1 MLTGELIRARTVKG
15 KLRLAFVNAEDPELL
30 DRAAELVGMVQQGK
44 GESRGELE
52 ELVDGWIGEDPD
64 AKLLRGLW
72 HLVEKRCTFEVHSP
86 VPPAAL
92 RMAVFREASLRGP
105 LAPRKLEGGPPTAQD
120 IYATIAEQHGVPP
133 EQLPPALYA
142 DHPDAM
148 RLTAVDFPEDL
159 DAAAHWLLHRY
170 NSALVQGLLIGAS
183 SLTIHLQRPEAP
195 RARQLFRAIKFH
207 QLIHTIV
214 PEGDSYRIVL
224 DGPAS
229 LFSQTTRYGLAL
241 ARFFPALLLQTG
253 AWRLEAPVTWRDLPR
268 VLELSQEAGL
278 RSHYKDTGAW
288 VPKEA
293 EWFAERFLA
302 LNSGWELLRQPPP
315 LRVGDVAIVPDFG
328 FRKDGR
334 EAWLEILGFWRKSSL
349 GRRREQV
356 RQPGAENLLLAVSRR
371 LCGDEESE
379 LTGVLPFAEV
389 IPAKEVLKWVEAHA
403 R

>member
-1 MLTGELIRARTVKG
+1 MLTADLVRARTVKG
-15 KLRLAFVNAEDPELL
+15 RLRPAFVNAEDPQLL

-52 ELVDGWIGEDPD
+52 EMLDGWIGDDPD

-72 HLVEKRCTFEVHSP
+72 HLVEKRCTFEVHAP
-86 VPPAAL
+86 LPPPLL
-92 RMAVFREASLRGP
+92 RMAVFRESSKRGP
-105 LAPRKLEGGPPTAQD
+105 LATKKLEGGPPTVDD
-120 IYATIAEQHGVPP
+120 IYAVVAAEHGVPA
-133 EQLPPALYA
+133 EKLPAALYA

-148 RLTAVDFPEDL
+148 RLTAVEFPEDL
-159 DAAAHWLLHRY
+159 DAASRWLLHRY
-170 NSALVQGLLIGAS
+170 NSALVQGILISAS
-183 SLTIHLQRPEAP
+183 SLTIHLQRPEPP

-224 DGPAS
+224 DGPTS
-229 LFSQTTRYGLAL
+229 LFSQTSRYGMAL

-253 AWRLEAPVTWRDLPR
+253 GWTLEAPVIWRDQPR
-268 VLELSQEAGL
+268 ILEVDHTLQL
-278 RSHYKDTGAW
+278 QSHYKDVGGW

-293 EWFAERFLA
+293 EWFAERFTA
-302 LNSGWELLRQPPP
+302 LNTGWELVRQPPP
-315 LRVGDVAIVPDFG
+315 LRVGDVVIVPDFG
-328 FRKDGR
+328 FRKDGK

-349 GRRREQV
+349 ARRREQL

-371 LCGDEESE
+371 LCGDDETE